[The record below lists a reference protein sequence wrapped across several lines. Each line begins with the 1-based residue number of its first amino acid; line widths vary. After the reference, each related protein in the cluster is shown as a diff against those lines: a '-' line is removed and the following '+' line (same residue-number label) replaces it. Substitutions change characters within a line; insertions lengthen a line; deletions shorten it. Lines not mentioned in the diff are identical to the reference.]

1 MVRFIC
7 LLLTCF
13 DSSSSSPKCLPSS
26 ATRLK
31 CVAFVYLQSCNPDDD
46 AEDNARS
53 SRAKKK
59 PLFDVEEYLS
69 GVLWNLQ
76 MYVDGYVPNYYW
88 HYSPRYSP
96 SVADILFWIQ
106 NNGALLA
113 KVSPPVTQ
121 APPLPAAIACLCML
135 PMTQS
140 GRAFLP
146 QRLQPLVKINSPLL
160 EALEWRGATS
170 GLDIPKIL
178 RFIQEKA
185 PDELRDFH
193 DGSHSRC
200 DSCAC
205 VRRVVVKV
213 AAGISNRGG
222 VACRFLPGAS
232 LSDIFSCC

>member
-1 MVRFIC
+1 MQDFH
-7 LLLTCF
+7 
-13 DSSSSSPKCLPSS
+13 
-26 ATRLK
+26 A
-31 CVAFVYLQSCNPDDD
+31 DDD
-46 AEDNARS
+46 AEDSTRS
-53 SRAKKK
+53 SRATKK

-76 MYVDGYVPNYYW
+76 MYVDGYVPDYYW

-106 NNGALLA
+106 DSPALLA
-113 KVSPPVTQ
+113 KVSAPVIQ

-146 QRLQPLVKINSPLL
+146 QRLQPLVEAGSPLL
-160 EALEWRGATS
+160 EALEWRGAT
-170 GLDIPKIL
+170 LDIPKIV

-193 DGSHSRC
+193 EGTHCRFGSFGVLWRYCSRC
-200 DSCAC
+200 
-205 VRRVVVKV
+205 
-213 AAGISNRGG
+213 
-222 VACRFLPGAS
+222 LM
-232 LSDIFSCC
+232 